1 MTSEPPE
8 PKEERAREGQ
18 AGRRRGECVIGVCDP
33 QRTQGLEAPAP
44 EGDYELVNLDGPG
57 TFVAAEVTK
66 QGGDGDITFVILD
79 IDGRNLV
86 NISYAAARN
95 AGLLQQNPFGLVLLE
110 TPGTATVK
118 NLTIGFPTPLRYEES
133 LRLSVVV
140 REPGVLQVLANV
152 IHGS

>member
-1 MTSEPPE
+1 M
-8 PKEERAREGQ
+8 
-18 AGRRRGECVIGVCDP
+18 CDP

-44 EGDYELVNLDGPG
+44 EGDYVLVNLDGPG

-66 QGGDGDITFVILD
+66 QGGAGDITFVILD
-79 IDGRNLV
+79 IDGRNVL
-86 NISYAAARN
+86 NTSYAATRN
-95 AGLLQQNPFGLVLLE
+95 LGLTQQNPFGLVLLE

-118 NLTIGFPTPLRYEES
+118 NLTIGFPTPLRFEEN

-140 REPGVLQVLANV
+140 REGGVVQVLANV